1 MDGIPNLTE
10 EETRV
15 VSPPAVRL
23 TASNFGPIA
32 MGEIELRPLTVFVGP
47 SNSGKTY
54 FAILVYAL
62 HRIMGGISRF
72 PVMLPHLSM
81 WERFSKILIG
91 ADLEEHERNLRKFLI
106 KLDTAGHNVR
116 FSDLPRHWC
125 ELAQALLNRSDKMGA
140 DLKEELERC
149 FDLDS
154 VSSLILW
161 SEVPKETMITLAVGE
176 GGEDLWRGHI
186 QFGTSGMSTKGH
198 IEDIPLVPKALRAS
212 AKSRKFGS
220 DTFPLFSKR
229 GGTSFDPWDQAM
241 FADDLFRLF
250 SGNLGDRGAHYLP
263 AARSGIMQSH
273 RVIASS
279 LVGRSTRAGL
289 QRFPEVPTFSGIMAD
304 FMQRL
309 ILFRERKATVEPMEG
324 LAKLLERD
332 ALAGE
337 IRTSR
342 SSPEAYP
349 EFVFRQE
356 KSPEDIRLTRA
367 SSMVTELAPIVLFL
381 RGVINRNDLVIIE
394 EPEAHLH
401 PAAQT
406 QLAAVL
412 GCMVNAGLKVL
423 VTTHSDW
430 LLKEFG
436 NLIREGELGEET
448 VGNASNRSLRSS
460 LRSHE
465 VGTWLFRKDSV
476 AGPSTV
482 EEIPFDRIEGIEPHE
497 YEDVAEQLYNRSA
510 SLQDRLE
517 NSDETGGCD

>member
-15 VSPPAVRL
+15 RPSPAVRL

-32 MGEIELRPLTVFVGP
+32 KGEIELRPLTVFVGP

-72 PVMLPHLSM
+72 PLLLSHFPM
-81 WERFSKILIG
+81 WERFRDSLIG
-91 ADLEEHERNLRKFLI
+91 EVLEGHEKNLREFLS
-106 KLDTAGHNVR
+106 KLDTRSQSVK
-116 FSDLPRHWC
+116 FSDLPIHWR
-125 ELAQALLNRSDKMGA
+125 ELALAFLNKSGLLGSELEA
-140 DLKEELERC
+140 ELERC

-154 VSSLILW
+154 VYSLVRWSS
-161 SEVPKETMITLAVGE
+161 ENRETKISLVVGE
-176 GGEDLWRGHI
+176 EDEDLWQWHI
-186 QFGTSGMSTKGH
+186 QFGSSGIRTRGH
-198 IEDIPLVPKALRAS
+198 IEDISLVPKAS
-212 AKSRKFGS
+212 KTSVKSWLGS
-220 DTFPLFSKR
+220 HIHELFSHK
-229 GGTSFDPWDQAM
+229 GGTSFEPWEQAM
-241 FADDLFRLF
+241 FADELFRLF
-250 SGNLGDRGAHYLP
+250 SGNLDDSGAHYLP

-289 QRFPEVPTFSGIMAD
+289 QRFPEIPTFSGVMAD
-304 FMQRL
+304 FMQSL
-309 ILFRERKATVEPMEG
+309 ILFQERKTSVEPMEG

-367 SSMVTELAPIVLFL
+367 SSMVSELAPIVLFL
-381 RGVINRNDLVIIE
+381 RGVINKDDLVIIE

-406 QLAAVL
+406 QLAVVL

-430 LLKEFG
+430 LLKEIG
-436 NLIREGELGEET
+436 NLIREGELGEEN
-448 VGNASNRSLRSS
+448 VGNAVNKSLPCS

-482 EEIPFDRIEGIEPHE
+482 EEIPFDRLEGIEPHE
-497 YEDVAEQLYNRSA
+497 YEDVAEHLYNRSA

-517 NSDETGGCD
+517 NSMRTGGRD